1 MLFSYRSLLVSL
13 WLSTAILT
21 TACKDEKD
29 PAPQV
34 QTGALSG
41 QVTPAAAI
49 TVITATSAGG
59 QKYTATPNAT
69 GDFAFITL
77 PVNTY
82 TIEYTPAA
90 SYRAPVSQSANVTVN
105 HTTTLP
111 SVTVL
116 PDYSLTGQVRP
127 AGSVTL
133 VTATAA
139 NGQTYTVVPDAGG
152 GYAFIALPPGTYTLS
167 YTVASG
173 YLPTGTQTV
182 TVTANVTT
190 PLPGIGVQLSKPA
203 MLTASRW
210 RIVNMTLTSNST
222 GVVTDVFSSSPSCVR
237 DDRYTFN
244 PSGTTLF
251 DTGATKCDPTDPQ
264 TTTGTWELLN
274 NYTQLRVSFDS
285 NPAETL
291 EVVELTG
298 SSLHLRQSSG
308 GSTLDSYF
316 STL

>member
-1 MLFSYRSLLVSL
+1 MSFSYRSLLLGL

-21 TACKDEKD
+21 TACKNEKD

-49 TVITATSAGG
+49 TVVTATSAGG

-90 SYRAPVSQSANVTVN
+90 GYRAPVSQSAAVTVN

-111 SVTVL
+111 AVTVM

-139 NGQTYTVVPDAGG
+139 NGQTYTTVPDAGG
-152 GYAFIALPPGTYTLS
+152 AYAFIALPPGTYILT
-167 YTVASG
+167 YAVATG
-173 YLPTGTQTV
+173 YLPTGTQTAI
-182 TVTANVTT
+182 VTANVTT

-203 MLTASRW
+203 MLTANRW
-210 RIVNMTLTSNST
+210 RIINLQLTDNAT
-222 GVVTDVFSSSPSCVR
+222 GAVTDVYGSSPSCFR
-237 DDRYTFN
+237 DNFYTFN
-244 PSGTTLF
+244 ANSTTLF
-251 DTGATKCDPTDPQ
+251 DTGATKCSATDPQ

-274 NYTQLRVSFDS
+274 NYTQLRVTFDS
-285 NPAETL
+285 SPAETL

-298 SSLHLRQSSG
+298 FSLHVRENSG
-308 GSTLDSYF
+308 GSTLDTYF
-316 STL
+316 TTL